1 MTVNTQ
7 NDHRRLSSLDRNV
20 FDTYTHVYIYVASCW
35 DELRL
40 AYNAK
45 LWYLM
50 YNTTTKYKSM
60 PSSPDQ
66 IFCRFLG
73 LFLLDRSRSIRLP
86 AKCLMSQINYS
97 IHLSSL
103 LQPGTLATR
112 CRTPSSSPSRSTPA
126 NVCRDWRPW
135 TGSRPSTSP
144 SCPRRWVTRP
154 IGLHIHANFWL
165 GVWSQRYGIFCKNF
179 KFNWTRIFPNC

>member
-1 MTVNTQ
+1 
-7 NDHRRLSSLDRNV
+7 
-20 FDTYTHVYIYVASCW
+20 
-35 DELRL
+35 
-40 AYNAK
+40 
-45 LWYLM
+45 M